1 MPIRLRPNHR
11 PKYRMYHLC
20 NHPDGCYLM
29 AENMLKRKDE
39 LYLTIQQKG
48 SPTLFDSHPDISQ
61 STENQWNTNDSIK
74 GAVRSF
80 TKKYSYQVPIKEFY
94 AEFFSEH
101 GLICEI
107 VLLRKL
113 LTEMSHNG
121 ELEIIRIPHQTMY
134 GKPTAFWTTSKD
146 QKIFLKSVHH

>member
-1 MPIRLRPNHR
+1 
-11 PKYRMYHLC
+11 
-20 NHPDGCYLM
+20 M

-48 SPTLFDSHPDISQ
+48 SPTLFDRHPDISQ
-61 STENQWNTNDSIK
+61 SIENKWLTIDSIK
-74 GAVRSF
+74 DTVRSF
-80 TKKYSYQVPIKEFY
+80 TKKYSYQAPIKEFY

-107 VLLRKL
+107 KLLRDI

-121 ELEIIRIPHQTMY
+121 EIEIIRIPPLTDY
-134 GKPTAFWTTSKD
+134 GKPTVFWTTTKKS
-146 QKIFLKSVHH
+146 QIFLK